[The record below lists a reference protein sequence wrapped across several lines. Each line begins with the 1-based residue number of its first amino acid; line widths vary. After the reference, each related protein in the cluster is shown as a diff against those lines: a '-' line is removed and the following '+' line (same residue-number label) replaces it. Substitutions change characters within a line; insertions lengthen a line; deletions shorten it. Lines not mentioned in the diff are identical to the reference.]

1 MSGVNKVILLGR
13 LGGDPEVTTLKSGQV
28 VAKFALAT
36 SKSYKDKKGKKGD
49 TTQWHNIVMWQ
60 PLAQVAE
67 KYLSKG
73 SLVYLEGEL
82 TSRSYD
88 DQQGNKRWFTE
99 IVAHELTMLGGNNK
113 NQESENSTILE
124 EPNTTPWQKIIFNN
138 KRLFKGRIQEANYLT
153 K

>member
-28 VAKFALAT
+28 VAKFSLAT
-36 SKSYKDKKGKKGD
+36 SKSYKDKQGKKVEN
-49 TTQWHNIVMWQ
+49 TQWHNIVMWP

-88 DQQGNKRWFTE
+88 DAQGNKRWFTE

-113 NQESENSTILE
+113 NQESDNSTISE
-124 EPNTTPWQKIIFNN
+124 ESNTTPW
-138 KRLFKGRIQEANYLT
+138 
-153 K
+153 

>member
-13 LGGDPEVTTLKSGQV
+13 LGGDPEVTTLKTGQV
-28 VAKFALAT
+28 VAKFSLAT
-36 SKSYKDKKGKKGD
+36 SKSYKDKQGKKVEN
-49 TTQWHNIVMWQ
+49 TQWHNIVMWQ
-60 PLAQVAE
+60 PLAQVAD

-73 SLVYLEGEL
+73 SLVYLEGEI

-124 EPNTTPWQKIIFNN
+124 EPNTTPW
-138 KRLFKGRIQEANYLT
+138 
-153 K
+153 

>member
-13 LGGDPEVTTLKSGQV
+13 LGGDPEVTTLKTGQV
-28 VAKFALAT
+28 VAKFSLAT
-36 SKSYKDKKGKKGD
+36 SKSYKDKQGKKVEN
-49 TTQWHNIVMWQ
+49 TQWHNIVMWQ

-113 NQESENSTILE
+113 NEESQNSTISE
-124 EPNTTPWQKIIFNN
+124 EPNTTPW
-138 KRLFKGRIQEANYLT
+138 
-153 K
+153 

>member
-28 VAKFALAT
+28 VAKFSLAT
-36 SKSYKDKKGKKGD
+36 SKSYKDKQGKKVD

-73 SLVYLEGEL
+73 SLVYLEGEI

-113 NQESENSTILE
+113 NQESENSTISE
-124 EPNTTPWQKIIFNN
+124 EPNTTPW
-138 KRLFKGRIQEANYLT
+138 
-153 K
+153 

>member
-13 LGGDPEVTTLKSGQV
+13 LGGDPEVTTLKTGQV
-28 VAKFALAT
+28 VAKFSLAT
-36 SKSYKDKKGKKGD
+36 SKSYKDKQGKKVD

-88 DQQGNKRWFTE
+88 DAQGNKRWFTE

-113 NQESENSTILE
+113 KEESENSTISE
-124 EPNTTPWQKIIFNN
+124 EPNTTPW
-138 KRLFKGRIQEANYLT
+138 
-153 K
+153 

>member
-28 VAKFALAT
+28 VAKFSLAT
-36 SKSYKDKKGKKGD
+36 SKSYKDKQGKKVD

-73 SLVYLEGEL
+73 SLVYLEGEI

-88 DQQGNKRWFTE
+88 DAQGNKRWFTE

-113 NQESENSTILE
+113 NQESENSTISE
-124 EPNTTPWQKIIFNN
+124 EPNTTPW
-138 KRLFKGRIQEANYLT
+138 
-153 K
+153 

>member
-13 LGGDPEVTTLKSGQV
+13 LGGDPEVTTLKTGQV
-28 VAKFALAT
+28 VAKFSLAT
-36 SKSYKDKKGKKGD
+36 SKSYKDKQGKKVD

-88 DQQGNKRWFTE
+88 DAQGNKRWFTE

-113 NQESENSTILE
+113 NQESENSTTSE
-124 EPNTTPWQKIIFNN
+124 EPNTTPW
-138 KRLFKGRIQEANYLT
+138 
-153 K
+153 

>member
-28 VAKFALAT
+28 VAKFSLAT
-36 SKSYKDKKGKKGD
+36 SKSYKDKQGKKVD

-99 IVAHELTMLGGNNK
+99 IVAHELTMIGGNNK
-113 NQESENSTILE
+113 NQESKNSTISE
-124 EPNTTPWQKIIFNN
+124 EPNTTPW
-138 KRLFKGRIQEANYLT
+138 
-153 K
+153 

>member
-28 VAKFALAT
+28 VAKFSLAT
-36 SKSYKDKKGKKGD
+36 SKSYKDKQGKKVEN
-49 TTQWHNIVMWQ
+49 TQWHNIVMWQ

-113 NQESENSTILE
+113 NQESENSTTSE
-124 EPNTTPWQKIIFNN
+124 EPNTTPW
-138 KRLFKGRIQEANYLT
+138 
-153 K
+153 

>member
-28 VAKFALAT
+28 VAKFSLAT
-36 SKSYKDKKGKKGD
+36 SKSYKDKQGKKVD

-88 DQQGNKRWFTE
+88 DAQGNKRWFTE

-113 NQESENSTILE
+113 NQESENSTISE
-124 EPNTTPWQKIIFNN
+124 EPNTTPW
-138 KRLFKGRIQEANYLT
+138 
-153 K
+153 

>member
-13 LGGDPEVTTLKSGQV
+13 LGGDPEVTTLKTGQV
-28 VAKFALAT
+28 VAKFSLAT
-36 SKSYKDKKGKKGD
+36 SKSYKDKQGKKVD

-88 DQQGNKRWFTE
+88 DAQGNKRWFTE

-113 NQESENSTILE
+113 NQESENSTISE
-124 EPNTTPWQKIIFNN
+124 EPNTTPW
-138 KRLFKGRIQEANYLT
+138 
-153 K
+153 

>member
-28 VAKFALAT
+28 VAKFSLAT
-36 SKSYKDKKGKKGD
+36 SKSYKDKQGKKVEN
-49 TTQWHNIVMWQ
+49 TQWHNIVMWQ
-60 PLAQVAE
+60 PLAQVAD

-73 SLVYLEGEL
+73 SLVYLEGEI

-124 EPNTTPWQKIIFNN
+124 EPNTTPW
-138 KRLFKGRIQEANYLT
+138 
-153 K
+153 

>member
-28 VAKFALAT
+28 VAKFSLAT
-36 SKSYKDKKGKKGD
+36 SKSYKDKKGKKVD

-113 NQESENSTILE
+113 NEESQNSTTSE
-124 EPNTTPWQKIIFNN
+124 EPNTTPW
-138 KRLFKGRIQEANYLT
+138 
-153 K
+153 

>member
-13 LGGDPEVTTLKSGQV
+13 LGADPEVTTLKTGQV
-28 VAKFALAT
+28 VAKFSLAT
-36 SKSYKDKKGKKGD
+36 SKSYKDKQGKKVD

-60 PLAQVAE
+60 PLAQVAD

-73 SLVYLEGEL
+73 SLVYLEGEI

-99 IVAHELTMLGGNNK
+99 IVAHKLTMLGGNNK
-113 NQESENSTILE
+113 NQESENSTISE
-124 EPNTTPWQKIIFNN
+124 EPNTTPW
-138 KRLFKGRIQEANYLT
+138 
-153 K
+153 

>member
-13 LGGDPEVTTLKSGQV
+13 LGGDPEVTTLKTGQV
-28 VAKFALAT
+28 VAKFSLAT
-36 SKSYKDKKGKKGD
+36 SKSYKDKQGKKVD
-49 TTQWHNIVMWQ
+49 TTQWHNIVMWP

-113 NQESENSTILE
+113 NEESQNSTISE
-124 EPNTTPWQKIIFNN
+124 EPNTTPW
-138 KRLFKGRIQEANYLT
+138 
-153 K
+153 

>member
-13 LGGDPEVTTLKSGQV
+13 LGGDPKVTTLKTGQV
-28 VAKFALAT
+28 VAKFSLAT
-36 SKSYKDKKGKKGD
+36 SKSYKDKQGKKVD

-88 DQQGNKRWFTE
+88 DAQGNKRWFTE

-113 NQESENSTILE
+113 NQESENSTISE
-124 EPNTTPWQKIIFNN
+124 EPNTTPW
-138 KRLFKGRIQEANYLT
+138 
-153 K
+153 

>member
-28 VAKFALAT
+28 VAKFSLAT
-36 SKSYKDKKGKKGD
+36 SKSYKDKQGKKVD

-73 SLVYLEGEL
+73 SLVYLEGEI

-99 IVAHELTMLGGNNK
+99 IVAHELTMLGGNDK
-113 NQESENSTILE
+113 AQESENSTISE
-124 EPNTTPWQKIIFNN
+124 ESNTTPW
-138 KRLFKGRIQEANYLT
+138 
-153 K
+153 

>member
-13 LGGDPEVTTLKSGQV
+13 LGGDPEVTTLKTGQV
-28 VAKFALAT
+28 VAKFSLAT
-36 SKSYKDKKGKKGD
+36 SKSYKDKQGKKVD

-88 DQQGNKRWFTE
+88 DAQGNKRWFTE

-113 NQESENSTILE
+113 NQESDNSTISE
-124 EPNTTPWQKIIFNN
+124 ESNTTPW
-138 KRLFKGRIQEANYLT
+138 
-153 K
+153 

>member
-13 LGGDPEVTTLKSGQV
+13 LGADPEVTTLKTGQV
-28 VAKFALAT
+28 VAKFSLAT
-36 SKSYKDKKGKKGD
+36 SKSYKDKQGKKVD

-73 SLVYLEGEL
+73 SLVYLEGEI

-99 IVAHELTMLGGNNK
+99 IVAHKLTMLGGNNK
-113 NQESENSTILE
+113 NEESQNSTISE
-124 EPNTTPWQKIIFNN
+124 EPNTTPW
-138 KRLFKGRIQEANYLT
+138 
-153 K
+153 

>member
-28 VAKFALAT
+28 VAKFSLAT
-36 SKSYKDKKGKKGD
+36 SKSYKDKKGKKVD

-113 NQESENSTILE
+113 NEESQNSTISE
-124 EPNTTPWQKIIFNN
+124 EPNTTPW
-138 KRLFKGRIQEANYLT
+138 
-153 K
+153 

>member
-28 VAKFALAT
+28 VAKFSLAT
-36 SKSYKDKKGKKGD
+36 SKSYKDKQGKKVD

-73 SLVYLEGEL
+73 SLVYLEGEI

-88 DQQGNKRWFTE
+88 DQHGTKRWFTE

-124 EPNTTPWQKIIFNN
+124 EPNTTPW
-138 KRLFKGRIQEANYLT
+138 
-153 K
+153 